1 MLKSSSA
8 FLSQYWGHCIMYQ
21 YIAFHMCAGVQV
33 LMPVLQAVSSS
44 EPSPQS
50 PPFHYCDF
58 KWVSKWSELL
68 LLCEQ
73 RRVVGSHQRNTYEA
87 SFMLPSG
94 SRLFAIAHYMLKCL
108 FFKHNVHLHLNL
120 LWNLFLALN
129 LIVWWWWCSS
139 FLDSWGHFCF
149 S

>member
-1 MLKSSSA
+1 
-8 FLSQYWGHCIMYQ
+8 MYQ

-50 PPFHYCDF
+50 PPFHYCDL

-73 RRVVGSHQRNTYEA
+73 RRVVGSYQMNTYEA
-87 SFMLPSG
+87 PLCCQVVPVYFP
-94 SRLFAIAHYMLKCL
+94 
-108 FFKHNVHLHLNL
+108 LH
-120 LWNLFLALN
+120 
-129 LIVWWWWCSS
+129 IIC
-139 FLDSWGHFCF
+139 
-149 S
+149 